1 MDSAQTVSGGTRKG
15 FRTLVFVALVVVA
28 SVWNSTVYGLFGLI
42 GVPGGLFGTIVTALM
57 TPLAAIGILL
67 LGLAAYIGVPLL
79 NPRVTLT
86 AGPAPGH
93 AGDTIEVSWVLE
105 GSIDRIPRLSIV
117 AEGLEEVSGGWRTQR
132 HVFRRQQVFQTT
144 ERSKIRS
151 GSTTIEIPKNSPPSF
166 LGRSHRLA
174 WVIRLQCGAAHWPN
188 VCQEID
194 FPIVPGSVA
203 AARPAVA

>member
-1 MDSAQTVSGGTRKG
+1 MDSAQTVSGGTKKG

-28 SVWNSTVYGLFGLI
+28 SIWNSTVYGLFGLL
-42 GVPGGLFGTIVTALM
+42 GSPDGLLGTIVAALM
-57 TPLAAIGILL
+57 MPLAAIGIAL
-67 LGLAAYIGVPLL
+67 LGAAAYIGVPLL

-93 AGDTIEVSWVLE
+93 AGDLIQVSWTLE
-105 GSIDRIPRLSIV
+105 GSVDRIPRLSIV
-117 AEGLEEVSGGWRTQR
+117 AEGVEEVSGGWRTLR

-144 ERSKIRS
+144 EPSRIRS
-151 GSTTIEIPKNSPPSF
+151 GSTTIEIPKNAIPSF

-174 WVIRLQCGAAHWPN
+174 WVIRLQCGSAHWPN

-194 FPIVPGSVA
+194 FPVVP
-203 AARPAVA
+203 